1 MKEMTEGSED
11 ERIARCAAR
20 KVIARARSKAY
31 YAANREAC
39 ARKAY
44 MRRLPE
50 IKKPKPATLRLYG
63 LDEAMG
69 V

>member
-1 MKEMTEGSED
+1 MKDVTEGSED

-20 KVIARARSKAY
+20 KEIARARSKAY

-44 MRRLPE
+44 LRRLPE
-50 IKKPKPATLRLYG
+50 IQKPKEATLRLHG
-63 LDEAMG
+63 LSTPEF
-69 V
+69 

>member
-11 ERIARCAAR
+11 ERLAAR
-20 KVIARARSKAY
+20 KELARARSRAY
-31 YAANREAC
+31 YALNREAC

-44 MRRLPE
+44 IRRLPG
-50 IKKPKPATLRLYG
+50 IKRPKPATLRLYG
-63 LDEAMG
+63 LDDAGKG

>member
-1 MKEMTEGSED
+1 MKCMTED
-11 ERIARCAAR
+11 ERLAKCAAQR
-20 KVIARARSKAY
+20 KIARARSKAY
-31 YAANREAC
+31 YEANREAC

-44 MRRLPE
+44 IRRLPG